1 MIRRHHPLFAAK
13 RNDSRSRIHVKSN
26 ISFEPIPDSSL
37 TKGQNMGG
45 KGIVRRSALA
55 LTALTLA
62 WGAVEGRAQ
71 QTGAAGTLTYAAQG
85 WSAADRETFYTT
97 SQGSHLMPYSW
108 FKALRR
114 TDVDEPFAADKLLRY
129 GYLAHDASPANP
141 EGLPVGFV
149 IDGPVA
155 SGQLGLTCAACHT
168 GQLEYMQGG
177 VIHAMRIDG
186 APAKTDAQQFL
197 IDLLAASRATLAEP
211 TRFDT
216 FANAVLGPAY
226 TAASAAQVK
235 DGFGKWVAQFGEF
248 MDMSLPAAAM
258 SWGAGR
264 LDAFGMI
271 FNRIAARDLGIRDN
285 YKVADAPV
293 RYPFLWNASRQDRT
307 QWNGGVHNGL
317 YIQALGRNTGEVL
330 GVFADF
336 APHRTVGPTPLTP
349 AVIDFKNNSIDFAG
363 LQTLEEKIAVLRPP
377 PWPREIFG
385 LDEQLA
391 AAGEPL
397 FDANCGRCHAVQES
411 LDLPGLWRTP
421 ILAVGTDPKMLI
433 NSQRASQAGLLMG
446 TLMPPPA
453 VGARIG
459 DPAKAGDLLAKA
471 VVGSIFAEAFVSPI
485 PSPGKLA
492 QSGFFRALRKDFAE
506 HLPGEDLD
514 TLLDPRLSPNAKID
528 ALVELKAFVD
538 ARLSDMFS
546 PPPAVDG
553 AAYESRVLNGVWAVA
568 PYLHNGSVPNLW
580 ELMKPAKDR
589 KSSFMV
595 GSRIF
600 DPKNVGYA
608 TGESP
613 LKAGIFTA
621 DPANAN
627 GNGNGG
633 HEFGAGLTDEER
645 WAIIEYMKT
654 F

>member
-1 MIRRHHPLFAAK
+1 M
-13 RNDSRSRIHVKSN
+13 SR
-26 ISFEPIPDSSL
+26 
-37 TKGQNMGG
+37 
-45 KGIVRRSALA
+45 LA
-55 LTALTLA
+55 LGLTLGL
-62 WGAVEGRAQ
+62 GAVEGWTQ
-71 QTGAAGTLTYAAQG
+71 QTGAVGTLTYAAQG

-97 SQGSHLMPYSW
+97 SQGSHLMPYAW

-114 TDVDEPFAADKLLRY
+114 TDVDEPFAADKLQRY
-129 GYLAHDASPANP
+129 GYLAHDVSPANP
-141 EGLPVGFV
+141 EGLPIGFIV
-149 IDGPVA
+149 DGPVA
-155 SGQLGLTCAACHT
+155 SGELGLTCAACHT
-168 GQLEYMQGG
+168 GQLEYTQGG
-177 VIHAMRIDG
+177 IVHALRIDG
-186 APAKTDAQQFL
+186 APAKADAQQFL
-197 IDLLAASRATLAEP
+197 TDLLAASRATLAESA
-211 TRFDT
+211 RFDA
-216 FANAVLGPAY
+216 FAKAVLGPGY
-226 TAASAAQVK
+226 TAAKAAQVK

-248 MDMSLPAAAM
+248 TDISLPAA
-258 SWGAGR
+258 SPWGPGR

-271 FNRIAARDLGIRDN
+271 FNRVAAGDLGIRDN

-307 QWNGGVHNGL
+307 QWNGGIHNGL

-336 APHRTVGPTPLTP
+336 APRRLVPPTPLAP
-349 AVIDFKNNSIDFAG
+349 AIIDFKNNSIDFAG

-391 AAGEPL
+391 AKGKPL
-397 FDANCGRCHAVQES
+397 FDANCGGCHAAQAS

-433 NSQRASQAGLLMG
+433 NSQRTSEPGLLMG
-446 TLMPPPA
+446 ALMPPPA
-453 VGARIG
+453 MGARIG
-459 DPAKAGDLLAKA
+459 DPAKTADLLATL
-471 VVGSIFAEAFVSPI
+471 VMGSLLAEAFVPPV
-485 PSPGKLA
+485 PSPTKLA
-492 QSGFFRALRKDFAE
+492 QSGVFRALRKDLAE
-506 HLPGEDLD
+506 HFPGENLD
-514 TLLDPRLSPNAKID
+514 TLLDPKLSARAKLD
-528 ALVELKAFVD
+528 ALVELKAFID
-538 ARLSDMFS
+538 ARLSNMFS
-546 PPPAVDG
+546 PPPVADG

-580 ELMKPAKDR
+580 ELMRPAKDR

-608 TGESP
+608 TDELPFKTG
-613 LKAGIFTA
+613 AFVA

-633 HEFGAGLTDEER
+633 HEFGAGLTDDER

>member
-1 MIRRHHPLFAAK
+1 
-13 RNDSRSRIHVKSN
+13 
-26 ISFEPIPDSSL
+26 
-37 TKGQNMGG
+37 MGG
-45 KGIVRRSALA
+45 KSIVRRVALA
-55 LTALTLA
+55 LGLILAL
-62 WGAVEGRAQ
+62 GAVEGRTQ
-71 QTGAAGTLTYAAQG
+71 QTDPVATLTYAAQG

-97 SQGSHLMPYSW
+97 SQGSHLIPYSW

-114 TDVDEPFAADKLLRY
+114 TDVDEPFAGDKLLRY
-129 GYLAHDASPANP
+129 GFLAHDVSATNS

-155 SGQLGLTCAACHT
+155 SGELGLTCAACHT
-168 GQLEYMQGG
+168 GQLEYSQGG
-177 VIHAMRIDG
+177 VVHALRIDG

-197 IDLLAASRATLAEP
+197 ADLLSASRATLNEP
-211 TRFDT
+211 ARFDA
-216 FANAVLGPAY
+216 FAKVVLGPGY
-226 TAASAAQVK
+226 NAAKAAQVK
-235 DGFGKWVAQFGEF
+235 DGLSKWVAQFGEF
-248 MDMSLPAAAM
+248 MDISLPAA
-258 SWGAGR
+258 SPWGPGR

-271 FNRIAARDLGIRDN
+271 FNRIAARDLGVLDN

-307 QWNGGVHNGL
+307 QWNGGVQNGL
-317 YIQALGRNTGEVL
+317 YIQALGRNAGEVL

-336 APHRTVGPTPLTP
+336 APHRILPPTPL
-349 AVIDFKNNSIDFAG
+349 AAAIIDFRNNSVSFAG

-385 LDEQLA
+385 LNEGLA
-391 AAGEPL
+391 AKGKPL
-397 FDANCGRCHAVQES
+397 FDANCCSCHAVQAS

-421 ILAVGTDPKMLI
+421 ILAVGTDPKMLV
-433 NSQRASQAGLLMG
+433 NSQRTAEPGLLLG
-446 TLMPPPA
+446 ALMPPPA
-453 VGARIG
+453 IGARIG
-459 DPAKAGDLLAKA
+459 DPAKAGDLLATA
-471 VVGSIFAEAFVSPI
+471 VVGTLLAEAFVP
-485 PSPGKLA
+485 PVPAPTKLA
-492 QSGFFRALRKDFAE
+492 QSGVFRALRKDLAE
-506 HLPGEDLD
+506 HFPGENLD
-514 TLLDPRLSPNAKID
+514 TLIDPRLPPKAKLD
-528 ALVELKAFVD
+528 ALVELKAFID
-538 ARLSDMFS
+538 ARLSNMFS
-546 PPPAVDG
+546 PPPAVAG

-580 ELMKPAKDR
+580 ELMKLAKDR

-608 TGESP
+608 TDESP
-613 LKAGIFTA
+613 FKTGAFMA

-633 HEFGAGLTDEER
+633 HEFGAGLTDDER

>member
-1 MIRRHHPLFAAK
+1 
-13 RNDSRSRIHVKSN
+13 
-26 ISFEPIPDSSL
+26 
-37 TKGQNMGG
+37 MGG
-45 KGIVRRSALA
+45 KDIVQRLALA
-55 LTALTLA
+55 LGLTLGL
-62 WGAVEGRAQ
+62 GAVDGRTQ
-71 QTGAAGTLTYAAQG
+71 QTSALDTLTYAAQG

-97 SQGSHLMPYSW
+97 SQGSHLIPYAW
-108 FKALRR
+108 FKALKR
-114 TDVDEPFAADKLLRY
+114 TDVDEPFAADKLQRY
-129 GYLAHDASPANP
+129 GFLAHDVSQANP

-168 GQLEYMQGG
+168 GQLEYVQSG
-177 VIHAMRIDG
+177 VVHALRIDG

-197 IDLLAASRATLAEP
+197 ADLLGASRATLAEP
-211 TRFDT
+211 ARFDA
-216 FANAVLGPAY
+216 FAKRVLGPGY
-226 TAASAAQVK
+226 TVAKAAQVK
-235 DGFGKWVAQFGEF
+235 DAFGKWVTQFGEF
-248 MDMSLPAAAM
+248 MDISLPAA
-258 SWGAGR
+258 SPWGPGR

-271 FNRIAARDLGIRDN
+271 FNRIAARDLGVRDN

-317 YIQALGRNTGEVL
+317 FIQALGRNTGEVI

-336 APHRTVGPTPLTP
+336 SPRRLVPATPLSP
-349 AVIDFKNNSIDFAG
+349 AIIDFTNNSIKFAG

-385 LDEQLA
+385 FDEQLA
-391 AAGEPL
+391 AKGQPL
-397 FDANCGRCHAVQES
+397 FDANCGRCHTIKQSPDFPE
-411 LDLPGLWRTP
+411 LWRTE
-421 ILAVGTDPKMLI
+421 ILPVGTDPKMVL
-433 NSQRASQAGLLMG
+433 NSQRTAQPGPLLG
-446 TLMPPPA
+446 ALMPPPA
-453 VGARIG
+453 IGARIG

-471 VVGSIFAEAFVSPI
+471 VVGSLLAEALLPPI
-485 PSPGKLA
+485 PSPEKLA
-492 QSGFFRALRKDFAE
+492 QSGVFRALRKDFAE
-506 HLPGEDLD
+506 HLPGENLD
-514 TLLDPRLSPNAKID
+514 TLLDPRQSPKAKVD
-528 ALVELKAFVD
+528 ALLELKAFME
-538 ARLSDMFS
+538 AKLSDMFS
-546 PPPAVDG
+546 PPSTTAG
-553 AAYESRVLNGVWAVA
+553 AAYESRVLEGVWAVA

-589 KSSFMV
+589 KSTFKV

-608 TGESP
+608 TDDSPFKTGE
-613 LKAGIFTA
+613 FVA

-633 HEFGAGLTDEER
+633 HEFGASLTDEER

>member
-1 MIRRHHPLFAAK
+1 M
-13 RNDSRSRIHVKSN
+13 S
-26 ISFEPIPDSSL
+26 
-37 TKGQNMGG
+37 G

-55 LTALTLA
+55 LGLTFA
-62 WGAVEGRAQ
+62 FGAVEGKAQ
-71 QTGAAGTLTYAAQG
+71 QTGAVGTLTYAAQG
-85 WSAADRETFYTT
+85 WSTGDRETFYAT

-129 GYLAHDASPANP
+129 GYLTHDVSPANP

-149 IDGPVA
+149 VDGPVA

-177 VIHAMRIDG
+177 VVHAMRIDG

-197 IDLLAASRATLAEP
+197 TDLLAASRATLSEP
-211 TRFDT
+211 ARFDR
-216 FANAVLGPAY
+216 FAKAVLGPAY
-226 TAASAAQVK
+226 TAAKAAQVK

-248 MDMSLPAAAM
+248 MDISLPAA
-258 SWGAGR
+258 SPWGPGR

-307 QWNGGVHNGL
+307 QWNGGVPNGL
-317 YIQALGRNTGEVL
+317 FIQALGRNTGEVL

-336 APHRTVGPTPLTP
+336 APHRIVPPTPLTP
-349 AVIDFKNNSIDFAG
+349 ALIDFKNNSIDFAG

-391 AAGEPL
+391 AAGKPL
-397 FDANCGRCHAVQES
+397 FDANCGSCHAVQES

-421 ILAVGTDPKMLI
+421 VLAVGTDPKMLV
-433 NSQRASQAGLLMG
+433 NSQRTSQPGLLMG
-446 TLMPPPA
+446 ALMPPPA
-453 VGARIG
+453 TAARIG
-459 DPAKAGDLLAKA
+459 DPAKTGDLLATA
-471 VVGSIFAEAFVSPI
+471 VVGSLLAEAFVPPI
-485 PSPGKLA
+485 PSPAKLA
-492 QSGFFRALRKDFAE
+492 QSGVFRALRKDFAE
-506 HLPGEDLD
+506 HFPGENLD
-514 TLLDPRLSPNAKID
+514 TLLDPRLLAGAKID
-528 ALVELKAFVD
+528 ALVELKAFIG
-538 ARLSDMFS
+538 ARLSNMFV
-546 PPPAVDG
+546 PPPAIAG

-580 ELMKPAKDR
+580 ELMKPAKER

-600 DPKNVGYA
+600 DPKNVGYDVA
-608 TGESP
+608 ESP
-613 LKAGIFTA
+613 FKTGAFAA

-633 HEFGAGLTDEER
+633 HEFGAGLTEEQR
-645 WAIIEYMKT
+645 WAIIEYMKS

>member
-1 MIRRHHPLFAAK
+1 
-13 RNDSRSRIHVKSN
+13 
-26 ISFEPIPDSSL
+26 
-37 TKGQNMGG
+37 MGG
-45 KGIVRRSALA
+45 KSIVRRVALA
-55 LTALTLA
+55 LGLTLA
-62 WGAVEGRAQ
+62 LGAVEGRTQ
-71 QTGAAGTLTYAAQG
+71 QTDPVATLTYAAQG

-97 SQGSHLMPYSW
+97 SQGSHLIPYSW

-114 TDVDEPFAADKLLRY
+114 TDVDEPFAGDKLLRY
-129 GYLAHDASPANP
+129 GFLAHDVSATNS

-155 SGQLGLTCAACHT
+155 SGELGLTCAACHT
-168 GQLEYMQGG
+168 GQLEYSQGG
-177 VIHAMRIDG
+177 VVHALRIDG

-197 IDLLAASRATLAEP
+197 ADLLSASRATLNEHA
-211 TRFDT
+211 RFDA
-216 FANAVLGPAY
+216 FAKVVLGPGY
-226 TAASAAQVK
+226 NAAKAAQVK
-235 DGFGKWVAQFGEF
+235 DGLSKWVAQFGEF
-248 MDMSLPAAAM
+248 MDISLPAA
-258 SWGAGR
+258 SPWGPGR

-271 FNRIAARDLGIRDN
+271 FNRIAARDLGVRDN

-307 QWNGGVHNGL
+307 QWNGGVQNGL

-336 APHRTVGPTPLTP
+336 APHRILPPTPL
-349 AVIDFKNNSIDFAG
+349 AAAIIDFRNNSVSFAG

-385 LDEQLA
+385 LNEGLA
-391 AAGEPL
+391 AKGKPL
-397 FDANCGRCHAVQES
+397 FDANCGSCHAVQAS

-421 ILAVGTDPKMLI
+421 ILAVGTDPKMLV
-433 NSQRASQAGLLMG
+433 NSQRTAEPGLLLG
-446 TLMPPPA
+446 ALMPPPA
-453 VGARIG
+453 IGARIG
-459 DPAKAGDLLAKA
+459 DPAKAGDLLATA
-471 VVGSIFAEAFVSPI
+471 VVGTLLAEAFVP
-485 PSPGKLA
+485 PVPAPTKLA
-492 QSGFFRALRKDFAE
+492 QSGVFRALRKDLAE
-506 HLPGEDLD
+506 HFPGENLD
-514 TLLDPRLSPNAKID
+514 TLVDPRLPPKAKLD
-528 ALVELKAFVD
+528 ALVELKAFID
-538 ARLSDMFS
+538 ARLSNMFS
-546 PPPAVDG
+546 PPPAVAG

-580 ELMKPAKDR
+580 ELMKLAKDR

-608 TGESP
+608 TDESP
-613 LKAGIFTA
+613 FKTGAFMA

-633 HEFGAGLTDEER
+633 HEFGAGLTDDER

>member
-1 MIRRHHPLFAAK
+1 
-13 RNDSRSRIHVKSN
+13 
-26 ISFEPIPDSSL
+26 
-37 TKGQNMGG
+37 MGG
-45 KGIVRRSALA
+45 KSIVRRVALA
-55 LTALTLA
+55 LGLILAL
-62 WGAVEGRAQ
+62 GAVEGRTQ
-71 QTGAAGTLTYAAQG
+71 QTDPVATLTYAAQG

-97 SQGSHLMPYSW
+97 SQGSHLIPYSW

-114 TDVDEPFAADKLLRY
+114 TDVDEPFAGDKLLRY
-129 GYLAHDASPANP
+129 GFLAHDVSATNS

-155 SGQLGLTCAACHT
+155 SGELGLTCAACHT
-168 GQLEYMQGG
+168 GQLEYSQGG
-177 VIHAMRIDG
+177 VVHALRIDG

-197 IDLLAASRATLAEP
+197 ADLLSASRATLNEP
-211 TRFDT
+211 ARFDA
-216 FANAVLGPAY
+216 FAKVVLGPGY
-226 TAASAAQVK
+226 NAAKAAQVK
-235 DGFGKWVAQFGEF
+235 DGLSKWVAQFGEF
-248 MDMSLPAAAM
+248 MDISLPAA
-258 SWGAGR
+258 SPWGPGR

-271 FNRIAARDLGIRDN
+271 FNRIAARDLGVLDN

-307 QWNGGVHNGL
+307 QWNGGVQNGL

-336 APHRTVGPTPLTP
+336 APHRILPPTPL
-349 AVIDFKNNSIDFAG
+349 AAAIIDFRNNSVSFAG

-385 LDEQLA
+385 LNEGLA
-391 AAGEPL
+391 AKGKPL
-397 FDANCGRCHAVQES
+397 FDANCGSCHAVQAS

-421 ILAVGTDPKMLI
+421 ILAVGTDPKMLV
-433 NSQRASQAGLLMG
+433 NSQRTAEPGLLLG
-446 TLMPPPA
+446 ALMPPPA
-453 VGARIG
+453 IGARIG
-459 DPAKAGDLLAKA
+459 DPAKAGDLLATA
-471 VVGSIFAEAFVSPI
+471 VVGTLLAEAFVP
-485 PSPGKLA
+485 PVPAPTKLA
-492 QSGFFRALRKDFAE
+492 QSGVFRALRKDLAE
-506 HLPGEDLD
+506 HFPGENLD
-514 TLLDPRLSPNAKID
+514 TLIDPRLPPKAKLD
-528 ALVELKAFVD
+528 ALVELKAFID
-538 ARLSDMFS
+538 ARLSNMFS
-546 PPPAVDG
+546 PPPAVAG

-580 ELMKPAKDR
+580 ELMKLAKDR

-608 TGESP
+608 TDESP
-613 LKAGIFTA
+613 FKTGAFMA

-633 HEFGAGLTDEER
+633 HEFGAGLTDDER

>member
-1 MIRRHHPLFAAK
+1 
-13 RNDSRSRIHVKSN
+13 
-26 ISFEPIPDSSL
+26 
-37 TKGQNMGG
+37 MGG
-45 KGIVRRSALA
+45 KSIVRRVALA
-55 LTALTLA
+55 LGLTLA
-62 WGAVEGRAQ
+62 LGAVEGRTQ
-71 QTGAAGTLTYAAQG
+71 QTDPVATLTYAAQG

-97 SQGSHLMPYSW
+97 SQGSHLIPYSW

-114 TDVDEPFAADKLLRY
+114 TDVDEPFAGDKLLRY
-129 GYLAHDASPANP
+129 GFLAHDVSATNS

-155 SGQLGLTCAACHT
+155 SGELGLTCAACHT
-168 GQLEYMQGG
+168 GQLEYSQGG
-177 VIHAMRIDG
+177 VVHALRIDG

-197 IDLLAASRATLAEP
+197 ADLLSASRATLNEP
-211 TRFDT
+211 ARFDA
-216 FANAVLGPAY
+216 FAKVVLGPGY
-226 TAASAAQVK
+226 NAAKAAQVK
-235 DGFGKWVAQFGEF
+235 DGLSKWVAQFGEF
-248 MDMSLPAAAM
+248 MDISLPAA
-258 SWGAGR
+258 SPWGPGR

-271 FNRIAARDLGIRDN
+271 FNRIAARDLGVLDN

-307 QWNGGVHNGL
+307 QWNGGVQNGL

-336 APHRTVGPTPLTP
+336 APHRILPPTPL
-349 AVIDFKNNSIDFAG
+349 AAAIIDFRNNSVSFAG

-385 LDEQLA
+385 LNEGLA
-391 AAGEPL
+391 AKGKPL
-397 FDANCGRCHAVQES
+397 FDANCGSCHAVQAS

-421 ILAVGTDPKMLI
+421 ILAVGTDPKMLV
-433 NSQRASQAGLLMG
+433 NSQRAAEPGLLLG
-446 TLMPPPA
+446 ALMPPPA
-453 VGARIG
+453 IGARIG
-459 DPAKAGDLLAKA
+459 DPAKAGDLLATA
-471 VVGSIFAEAFVSPI
+471 VVGTLLAEAFVP
-485 PSPGKLA
+485 PVPAPTKLA
-492 QSGFFRALRKDFAE
+492 QSGVFRALRKDLAE
-506 HLPGEDLD
+506 HFPGENLD
-514 TLLDPRLSPNAKID
+514 TLIDPRLPPKAKLD
-528 ALVELKAFVD
+528 ALVELKAFID
-538 ARLSDMFS
+538 ARLSNMFS
-546 PPPAVDG
+546 PPPAVAG

-580 ELMKPAKDR
+580 ELMKLAKDR

-608 TGESP
+608 TDESP
-613 LKAGIFTA
+613 FKTGAFMA

-633 HEFGAGLTDEER
+633 HEFGAGLTDDER

>member
-1 MIRRHHPLFAAK
+1 
-13 RNDSRSRIHVKSN
+13 
-26 ISFEPIPDSSL
+26 
-37 TKGQNMGG
+37 MGG
-45 KGIVRRSALA
+45 KSIVRRVALA
-55 LTALTLA
+55 LGLTLA
-62 WGAVEGRAQ
+62 LGAVEGRTQ
-71 QTGAAGTLTYAAQG
+71 QTDPVATLTYAAQG

-97 SQGSHLMPYSW
+97 SQGSHLIPYSW

-114 TDVDEPFAADKLLRY
+114 TDVDEPFAGDKLLRY
-129 GYLAHDASPANP
+129 GFLAHDVSATNS

-155 SGQLGLTCAACHT
+155 SGELGLTCAACHT
-168 GQLEYMQGG
+168 GQLEYSQGG
-177 VIHAMRIDG
+177 VVHALRIDG

-197 IDLLAASRATLAEP
+197 ADLLSASRATLNEP
-211 TRFDT
+211 ARFDA
-216 FANAVLGPAY
+216 FAKVVLGPGY
-226 TAASAAQVK
+226 NAAKAAQVK
-235 DGFGKWVAQFGEF
+235 DGLSKWVAQFGEF
-248 MDMSLPAAAM
+248 MDISLPAA
-258 SWGAGR
+258 SPWGPGR

-271 FNRIAARDLGIRDN
+271 FNRIAARDLGVLDN

-307 QWNGGVHNGL
+307 QWNGGVQNGL

-336 APHRTVGPTPLTP
+336 APHRILPPTPL
-349 AVIDFKNNSIDFAG
+349 AAAIIDFRNNSVSFAG

-385 LDEQLA
+385 LNEGLA
-391 AAGEPL
+391 AKGKPL
-397 FDANCGRCHAVQES
+397 FDANCGSCHAVQAS

-421 ILAVGTDPKMLI
+421 ILAVGTDPKMLV
-433 NSQRASQAGLLMG
+433 NSQRTAEPGLLLG
-446 TLMPPPA
+446 ALMPPPA
-453 VGARIG
+453 IGARIG
-459 DPAKAGDLLAKA
+459 DPAKAGDLLATA
-471 VVGSIFAEAFVSPI
+471 VVGTLLAEAFVP
-485 PSPGKLA
+485 PVPAPTKLA
-492 QSGFFRALRKDFAE
+492 QSGVFRALRKDLAE
-506 HLPGEDLD
+506 HFPGENLD
-514 TLLDPRLSPNAKID
+514 TLIDPRLPPKAKLD
-528 ALVELKAFVD
+528 ALVELKAFID
-538 ARLSDMFS
+538 ARLSNMFS
-546 PPPAVDG
+546 PPPAVAG

-580 ELMKPAKDR
+580 ELMKLAKDR

-608 TGESP
+608 TDESP
-613 LKAGIFTA
+613 FKTGAFMA

-633 HEFGAGLTDEER
+633 HEFGAGLTDDER

>member
-1 MIRRHHPLFAAK
+1 
-13 RNDSRSRIHVKSN
+13 
-26 ISFEPIPDSSL
+26 
-37 TKGQNMGG
+37 MGG
-45 KGIVRRSALA
+45 KGIVRRVALA
-55 LTALTLA
+55 LGLTLGL
-62 WGAVEGRAQ
+62 GAVEGWTQ
-71 QTGAAGTLTYAAQG
+71 QTGAVGTLTYAAQG

-97 SQGSHLMPYSW
+97 SQGSHLMPYAW

-114 TDVDEPFAADKLLRY
+114 TDVDEPFAADKLQRY
-129 GYLAHDASPANP
+129 GYLAHDVSPANP
-141 EGLPVGFV
+141 EGLPIGFIV
-149 IDGPVA
+149 DGPVA
-155 SGQLGLTCAACHT
+155 SGELGLTCAACHT
-168 GQLEYMQGG
+168 GQLEYTQGG
-177 VIHAMRIDG
+177 IVHALRIDG
-186 APAKTDAQQFL
+186 APAKADAQQFL
-197 IDLLAASRATLAEP
+197 TDLLAASRATLAESA
-211 TRFDT
+211 RFDA
-216 FANAVLGPAY
+216 FAKAVLGPGY
-226 TAASAAQVK
+226 TAAKAAQVK

-248 MDMSLPAAAM
+248 TDISLPAA
-258 SWGAGR
+258 SPWGPGR

-271 FNRIAARDLGIRDN
+271 FNRVAAGDLGIRDN

-307 QWNGGVHNGL
+307 QWNGGIHNGL

-336 APHRTVGPTPLTP
+336 APRRLVPPTPLAP
-349 AVIDFKNNSIDFAG
+349 AIIDFKNNSIDFAG

-391 AAGEPL
+391 AKGKPL
-397 FDANCGRCHAVQES
+397 FDANCGGCHAAQAS

-433 NSQRASQAGLLMG
+433 NSQRTSEPGLLMG
-446 TLMPPPA
+446 ALMPPPA
-453 VGARIG
+453 MGARIG
-459 DPAKAGDLLAKA
+459 DPAKTADLLATS
-471 VVGSIFAEAFVSPI
+471 VMGSLLAEAFVPPV
-485 PSPGKLA
+485 PSPTKLA
-492 QSGFFRALRKDFAE
+492 QSGVFRALRKDLAE
-506 HLPGEDLD
+506 HFPGENLD
-514 TLLDPRLSPNAKID
+514 TLLDPKLSARAKLD
-528 ALVELKAFVD
+528 ALVELKAFID
-538 ARLSDMFS
+538 ARLSNMFN
-546 PPPAVDG
+546 PPPVADG

-580 ELMKPAKDR
+580 ELMRPAKDR

-595 GSRIF
+595 GSRVF

-608 TGESP
+608 TDESP
-613 LKAGIFTA
+613 FKTGAFVA

-633 HEFGAGLTDEER
+633 HEFGAGLTDDER

>member
-1 MIRRHHPLFAAK
+1 
-13 RNDSRSRIHVKSN
+13 
-26 ISFEPIPDSSL
+26 
-37 TKGQNMGG
+37 MGG
-45 KGIVRRSALA
+45 KGIVRRVALA
-55 LTALTLA
+55 LGLTLGL
-62 WGAVEGRAQ
+62 GAVEGWTQ
-71 QTGAAGTLTYAAQG
+71 QTGALGTLTYAAQG

-97 SQGSHLMPYSW
+97 GQGSHLMPYAW
-108 FKALRR
+108 FKALKR
-114 TDVDEPFAADKLLRY
+114 TDVDEPFAADKLQRY
-129 GYLAHDASPANP
+129 GYLAHDVSPANP
-141 EGLPVGFV
+141 EGLPIGFIV
-149 IDGPVA
+149 DGPVA
-155 SGQLGLTCAACHT
+155 SGELGLTCAACHT
-168 GQLEYMQGG
+168 GQLEYTQGG
-177 VIHAMRIDG
+177 IVHALRIDG
-186 APAKTDAQQFL
+186 APAKADAQQFL
-197 IDLLAASRATLAEP
+197 TDLLAASRATLAESA
-211 TRFDT
+211 RFDA
-216 FANAVLGPAY
+216 FAKAVLGPGY
-226 TAASAAQVK
+226 TAAKAAQVK

-248 MDMSLPAAAM
+248 TDISLPAA
-258 SWGAGR
+258 SPWGPGR

-271 FNRIAARDLGIRDN
+271 FNRVAAGDLGIRDN

-307 QWNGGVHNGL
+307 QWNGGIHNGL

-336 APHRTVGPTPLTP
+336 APRRLVPPTPLAP
-349 AVIDFKNNSIDFAG
+349 AIIDFKNNSIDFAG

-391 AAGEPL
+391 AKGKPL
-397 FDANCGRCHAVQES
+397 FDANCGGCHAAQAS

-433 NSQRASQAGLLMG
+433 NSQRTSEPGLLMG
-446 TLMPPPA
+446 ALMPPPA
-453 VGARIG
+453 MGARIG
-459 DPAKAGDLLAKA
+459 DPAKTADLLATS
-471 VVGSIFAEAFVSPI
+471 VMGSLLAEAFVPPV
-485 PSPGKLA
+485 PSPTKLA
-492 QSGFFRALRKDFAE
+492 HSGVFRALRKDLAE
-506 HLPGEDLD
+506 HFPGENLD
-514 TLLDPRLSPNAKID
+514 TLLDPKLSARAKLD
-528 ALVELKAFVD
+528 ALVELKAFID
-538 ARLSDMFS
+538 ARLSNMFS
-546 PPPAVDG
+546 PPPVADG
-553 AAYESRVLNGVWAVA
+553 AAYELRVLNGVWAVA

-608 TGESP
+608 TDESP
-613 LKAGIFTA
+613 FKTGAFVA

-633 HEFGAGLTDEER
+633 HEFGAGLTDDER

>member
-1 MIRRHHPLFAAK
+1 
-13 RNDSRSRIHVKSN
+13 
-26 ISFEPIPDSSL
+26 
-37 TKGQNMGG
+37 MGG
-45 KGIVRRSALA
+45 KSIVRSRALA
-55 LTALTLA
+55 LAGLTFALA
-62 WGAVEGRAQ
+62 AVEGRAQ
-71 QTGAAGTLTYAAQG
+71 QTGAMGTVTYAAQG

-97 SQGSHLMPYSW
+97 GQGSHLMPFAW

-114 TDVDEPFAADKLLRY
+114 TDVEESFAADKLQRY
-129 GYLAHDASPANP
+129 GYLPLDVSPANP

-149 IDGPVA
+149 IDGPAA

-168 GQLEYMQGG
+168 GQLEYAQGG
-177 VIHAMRIDG
+177 VAHALRIDG

-197 IDLLAASRATLAEP
+197 TDLLAASRATLTEP
-211 TRFDT
+211 ARFDA
-216 FANAVLGPAY
+216 FAKAVLGPGY
-226 TAASAAQVK
+226 TAANAAQVK

-248 MDMSLPAAAM
+248 MDISLPAATP
-258 SWGAGR
+258 WGPGR

-317 YIQALGRNTGEVL
+317 YIQALARNTGEVL

-336 APHRTVGPTPLTP
+336 APRRIVPPTPFSP
-349 AVIDFKNNSIDFAG
+349 AVIEFKNNSMNFAG
-363 LQTLEEKIAVLRPP
+363 LQTLEEKIAALRPP

-385 LDEQLA
+385 LDERLA
-391 AAGEPL
+391 ATGKPL
-397 FDANCGRCHAVQES
+397 FDANCGGCHAVQDS

-421 ILAVGTDPKMLI
+421 ILAVGTDPKMLV
-433 NSQRASQAGLLMG
+433 NSQRTSQPGLLLG
-446 TLMPPPA
+446 ALMPPPA
-453 VGARIG
+453 IGARIG
-459 DPAKAGDLLAKA
+459 DPAKTGDLLATA
-471 VVGSIFAEAFVSPI
+471 VVGSQLAEAFAPPI
-485 PSPGKLA
+485 PSPAKLA
-492 QSGFFRALRKDFAE
+492 QSGVFRALRKDFAE
-506 HLPGEDLD
+506 HFPGENLD
-514 TLLDPRLSPNAKID
+514 TLLDPRLFSKAKND
-528 ALVELKAFVD
+528 ALVELKGFIN
-538 ARLSDMFS
+538 ARLSNMFN
-546 PPPAVDG
+546 PPPAVAG
-553 AAYESRVLNGVWAVA
+553 AAYEARVLNGVWAVA

-580 ELMKPAKDR
+580 ELMKLAKDR

-608 TGESP
+608 TDESP
-613 LKAGIFTA
+613 FKTGSFRA
-621 DPANAN
+621 DPGNAN

-633 HEFGAGLTDEER
+633 HEYGAGLTDEER